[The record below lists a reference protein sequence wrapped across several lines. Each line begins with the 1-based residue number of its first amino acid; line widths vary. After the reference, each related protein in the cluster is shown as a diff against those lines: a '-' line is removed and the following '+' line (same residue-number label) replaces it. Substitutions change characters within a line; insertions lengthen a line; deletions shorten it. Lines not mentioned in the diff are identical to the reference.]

1 MKKFLALLLA
11 LCLVLAA
18 VPVLAESAAEEAA
31 QAVVDETAQEVAEQA
46 AEIIAADE
54 AAAETDEGE
63 PVEPEKESLSTV
75 LSGLLDQVSDTLKD
89 ENGLGGVIDRLADDL
104 GRETGLGD
112 LADQLK
118 EGGKQLGGLV
128 AGLNNT
134 LKENGQSL
142 DGLLSLLGSEPAR
155 DGIAKA
161 VEGAV
166 EEAVAGLSE
175 ANLTPEELGSLL
187 KDLLSGGGLG
197 GTEGEAEAAELTEE
211 DMAALEELA
220 NTLERAEKTGVPE
233 LHMKQ
238 AEGLDEFL
246 GDWLEVQMYVGMDPI
261 DLTDTNEGIRI
272 SETGYYVILNGEPE
286 DPEYQPY
293 ANAQMEV
300 VDGVL
305 VVTTEKD
312 QTTFVLT
319 EEGNLVL
326 GSDVFQIYYSKVQ

>member
-142 DGLLSLLGSEPAR
+142 DGLLSLLGSEPVQ
-155 DGIAKA
+155 DGISKA
-161 VEGAV
+161 VD
-166 EEAVAGLSE
+166 EAVAGLSE

-197 GTEGEAEAAELTEE
+197 GTEGEAEAAAMLKRAEAYKQYTNEKRH
-211 DMAALEELA
+211 AAMVARTVCDAYWMFCLEKIPEELKEA
-220 NTLERAEKTGVPE
+220 VEEFNAWFAENRAFFEKVNR
-233 LHMKQ
+233 
-238 AEGLDEFL
+238 D
-246 GDWLEVQMYVGMDPI
+246 
-261 DLTDTNEGIRI
+261 DLREAAVA
-272 SETGYYVILNGEPE
+272 S
-286 DPEYQPY
+286 
-293 ANAQMEV
+293 
-300 VDGVL
+300 
-305 VVTTEKD
+305 
-312 QTTFVLT
+312 
-319 EEGNLVL
+319 
-326 GSDVFQIYYSKVQ
+326 

>member
-142 DGLLSLLGSEPAR
+142 DGLLSLLGSEPVQ
-155 DGIAKA
+155 DGISKA
-161 VEGAV
+161 VD
-166 EEAVAGLSE
+166 EAVAGLSE

-261 DLTDTNEGIRI
+261 DMTDSGEGVRI